1 MNKNSWN
8 LLMPG
13 IFLVSLTL
21 NPVGGQAL
29 AREGDESQV
38 RVRELISQNQNLE
51 RRLKRIE
58 EKLSQKKKSVNEASS
73 SQAGGRKWESEANGF
88 LTGLGSRIDF
98 SGLVEFG
105 GAWQEVEKVS
115 GDQEEE
121 SDLALTTVELAIGAE
136 VSPWVN
142 LETVLLYEDPTFDQD
157 ESSIDLDVAA
167 LTLGNTERYPFYL
180 SAGKMYVPFGALLTH
195 MPDDPLQDS
204 PLTLA
209 MGEASE
215 KAVLLGL
222 DYQGLSLSGYAF
234 NGDVEE
240 SSEDKHIDGYGFDV
254 NYSASF
260 PVSLSER
267 VKKGEKYPHGKT
279 MEMDLLVGA
288 SYISNIAESDG
299 LTEVIGGEVEDY
311 VAGYAA
317 YLHTGYRGLF
327 LDAEYM
333 TAADEFEV
341 NELSVEGQGAQ
352 PSVWNLE
359 TGFNYDWGKN
369 LEVVFNYAG
378 SDEAGGLG
386 FPERRYGLNFNQE
399 ISENTVISLGYFN
412 DSYENDDIE
421 GRDER
426 NLVFSQIAVEF

>member
-1 MNKNSWN
+1 MEKNRFDQKWAT
-8 LLMPG
+8 MA
-13 IFLVSLTL
+13 LVVFGVTPLIL
-21 NPVGGQAL
+21 IGEGQARAESKAALEGKVRDL
-29 AREGDESQV
+29 AQENKELKNRLN
-38 RVRELISQNQNLE
+38 RVEDDLTHLGGTEEDDSSFLSALE
-51 RRLKRIE
+51 
-58 EKLSQKKKSVNEASS
+58 
-73 SQAGGRKWESEANGF
+73 
-88 LTGLGSRIDF
+88 SRISF

-115 GDQEEE
+115 GEQEEK

-136 VSPWVN
+136 VNPWVN
-142 LETVLLYEDPTFDQD
+142 LETVLLYEDPTFDQE
-157 ESSIDLDVAA
+157 ESSLDLDVAA
-167 LTLGNTERYPFYL
+167 LTLGNTERFPLYL
-180 SAGKMYVPFGALLTH
+180 SAGKMYVPFGGLMTH
-195 MPDDPLQDS
+195 LPDDPLIDS

-209 MGEASE
+209 LGETSE

-222 DYQGLSLSGYAF
+222 EYQGLSLAGYTF

-240 SSEDKHIDGYGFDV
+240 KGEDNHIDGYGFDV

-267 VKKGEKYPHGKT
+267 VRKGEKYPHGKT
-279 MEMDLLVGA
+279 TEMDLLVGA

-341 NELSVEGQGAQ
+341 NELPAEGQGAR

-359 TGFNYDWGKN
+359 TGFNYDWGRN
-369 LEVVFNYAG
+369 LEVVFKYAG
-378 SDEAGGLG
+378 SEEAGALG
-386 FPERRYGLNFNQE
+386 FPEERYGIGFNQE
-399 ISENTVISLGYFN
+399 LYAHTVLSLGYFN
-412 DSYENDDIE
+412 DSYENDDTE
-421 GRDER
+421 GRDKR
-426 NLVFSQIAVEF
+426 DLIFSQIAVEF